1 MNSHPSGGPGDMSG
15 RTAVVSGASSGIGLA
30 IVRRF
35 LEAGATVHGLAR
47 RGHLVEEQAR
57 DAAPEADRLHHHGVD
72 VGDSEAVRDWA
83 RGMPGPVDTLVCA
96 AGTNIPE
103 RRLAQLTPRA
113 WDSMLATNLSGT
125 FYLLHALLPR
135 LREAHGD
142 VVILS
147 SVAGAWP
154 DHTGPAYQAA
164 KAGLLGLARGAG
176 RDEYGNGIR
185 VCTIL
190 PGIVNTPILDDR
202 PEPPPRELRDL
213 FVQPPDIAEACLAA
227 ITLPRRACVAEM
239 TIVATALQSMGNTQ
253 TATPTPPRAG
263 PGEHRPAV
271 RPGTASGTS

>member
-1 MNSHPSGGPGDMSG
+1 MS
-15 RTAVVSGASSGIGLA
+15 
-30 IVRRF
+30 
-35 LEAGATVHGLAR
+35 
-47 RGHLVEEQAR
+47 
-57 DAAPEADRLHHHGVD
+57 
-72 VGDSEAVRDWA
+72 
-83 RGMPGPVDTLVCA
+83 GPVDTLVCA
-96 AGTNIPE
+96 AGTNLPE

-125 FYLLHALLPR
+125 FYLPHALLPR

-147 SVAGAWP
+147 SVAWAWP

-164 KAGLLGLARGAG
+164 KVGLLGLARGAG

-213 FVQPPDIAEACLAA
+213 FVQPPDIAEAGLAA
-227 ITLPRRACVAEM
+227 SPSPAGPCGRNDHRGHRFAVHGQHPDGHSDAATSGAGGTPLGGAARHGTARHIIRHGLKNLSTAPLRDAADLARRGRPRPVCRRAETRM
-239 TIVATALQSMGNTQ
+239 
-253 TATPTPPRAG
+253 
-263 PGEHRPAV
+263 
-271 RPGTASGTS
+271 

>member
-1 MNSHPSGGPGDMSG
+1 MSNHPSSRLGDMSG

-47 RGHLVEEQAR
+47 RGHLIEERAR
-57 DAAPEADRLHHHGVD
+57 DAAPEADRLQHHSID
-72 VGDSEAVRDWA
+72 VGDPEAVRDWA
-83 RGMPGPVDTLVCA
+83 RGVSGPVDTLVCA

-103 RRLAQLTPRA
+103 RRLAQLTPPA

-135 LREAHGD
+135 LREARGD
-142 VVILS
+142 VVVLS

-202 PEPPPRELRDL
+202 PEPPPHALREL
-213 FVQPPDIAEACLAA
+213 FVQPQDIAEACLGA
-227 ITLPRRACVAEM
+227 ITLPKRACVAEM
-239 TIVATALQSMGNTQ
+239 TIVATRLQSMGNTQ
-253 TATPTPPRAG
+253 AATPTLPPAA
-263 PGEHRPAV
+263 PDEHRSPVA
-271 RPGTASGTS
+271 PGPS